1 MEIDNVF
8 RGFCYVNGSGL
19 GKNCVKNGKDRKDA
33 KDGNHSVNDD
43 NECNKYIQ
51 ECDSNDIKQ
60 KAKNNGNFNIHIY
73 IKFKRKVKILK
84 MLTQLLKNKSNSK
97 NSLLNSQPDSQ

>member
-8 RGFCYVNGSGL
+8 RGFCYGNGSGL

-43 NECNKYIQ
+43 NECNNPCGI
-51 ECDSNDIKQ
+51 
-60 KAKNNGNFNIHIY
+60 
-73 IKFKRKVKILK
+73 
-84 MLTQLLKNKSNSK
+84 M
-97 NSLLNSQPDSQ
+97 